1 MEIFKIIASPS
12 PLNISSFFYP
22 LPLNLKIVTNSF
34 HLIVYNDIEN

>member
-22 LPLNLKIVTNSF
+22 LPLKLKIVKLFS
-34 HLIVYNDIEN
+34 LIVYNDIEN